1 MKIIKF
7 NILFIVIILFIS
19 GCFGKT
25 QKMMNQNDNDKIKA
39 KTIAVMP
46 VENKSADNKAAQ
58 LLRFRLLEELYFKGY
73 SKLSLEMIDK
83 KMNINPNK
91 KNASAI
97 APRKLKD
104 AVGADAGLY
113 CTLTEDN
120 RSKLFYAPFKIAVR
134 CELRS
139 TDTGE
144 VLWNAQSES
153 IKRNFDFTHKGL
165 EKKSQED
172 FEAVIDEVVNNII
185 KTLPDGPNLR
195 G

>member
-1 MKIIKF
+1 
-7 NILFIVIILFIS
+7 
-19 GCFGKT
+19 
-25 QKMMNQNDNDKIKA
+25 MMNQNDNDKIKA

-104 AVGADAGLY
+104 AVGADAGL
-113 CTLTEDN
+113 
-120 RSKLFYAPFKIAVR
+120 
-134 CELRS
+134 
-139 TDTGE
+139 
-144 VLWNAQSES
+144 
-153 IKRNFDFTHKGL
+153 
-165 EKKSQED
+165 
-172 FEAVIDEVVNNII
+172 
-185 KTLPDGPNLR
+185 
-195 G
+195 